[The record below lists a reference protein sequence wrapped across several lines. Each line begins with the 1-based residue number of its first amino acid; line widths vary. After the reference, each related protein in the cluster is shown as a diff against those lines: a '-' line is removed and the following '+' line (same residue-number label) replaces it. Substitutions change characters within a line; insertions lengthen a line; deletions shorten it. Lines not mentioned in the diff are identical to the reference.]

1 MRVNHVFTGRR
12 LVSAGCAALF
22 CLAIYLPI
30 SAQVFNLAPAGKLA
44 EATNTPFPEFSWDA
58 SSAKAIAKAF
68 TSGWLD
74 KNFPFRG
81 VLIRWYNYYS
91 ASLFG
96 SMSANSPVAVGKDGW
111 LFLARDR
118 TIDVLEEH
126 RAVNPLSEAQLQ
138 GLAAGFEERRK
149 WLAERGI
156 KYLVVVAPNKDTIY
170 PEYLPD
176 AYRQEG
182 KISRMDQVME
192 YINSKT
198 SLDVLDLRPALLEA
212 KKAAQVFYSTDS
224 HWNAYGAF
232 PGYQAVIERLARSFP
247 GLKPM
252 QASQFYPQEYTF
264 LGGDLSFMVGIEELV
279 TEHKILM
286 LPKTPLK
293 ARGESTGLFKPGYS
307 QAAQASVLD
316 DLKLPKALFFHD
328 SYFWEILGF
337 LGEHFSRGVYV
348 WVKPGLEGK
357 QSLFDKELIEAEKP
371 DVVVEEIAERFFL
384 PPQPK
389 VSAPGEA
396 PE

>member
-1 MRVNHVFTGRR
+1 
-12 LVSAGCAALF
+12 
-22 CLAIYLPI
+22 
-30 SAQVFNLAPAGKLA
+30 
-44 EATNTPFPEFSWDA
+44 
-58 SSAKAIAKAF
+58 
-68 TSGWLD
+68 
-74 KNFPFRG
+74 
-81 VLIRWYNYYS
+81 VLIRWYNFYS

-96 SMSANSPVAVGKDGW
+96 SMSSNSPVAVGKDGW

-118 TIDVLEEH
+118 SIDVLEEH
-126 RAVNPLSEAQLQ
+126 RAVTPLSEAQMQ
-138 GLAAGFEERRK
+138 GVAARFEERRA

-156 KYLVVVAPNKDTIY
+156 KYLVVVAPNKNTIY
-170 PEYLPD
+170 PEHLPE
-176 AYRQEG
+176 AIRQEG
-182 KISRMDQVME
+182 KLSRMDQIME

-212 KKAAQVFYSTDS
+212 KKSAQVFYATDS

-232 PGYQAVIERLARSFP
+232 PSYQAVIERLARNFP
-247 GLKPM
+247 VLAPM
-252 QASQFYPQEYTF
+252 DASRFYAQEYTF

-293 ARGESTGLFKPGYS
+293 ARGESTGVFKPGYS
-307 QAAQASVLD
+307 QAAQASVMD
-316 DLKLPKALFFHD
+316 DARLPRAMFFHD

-357 QSLFDKELIEAEKP
+357 QSVFDKELIEAERP

-384 PPQPK
+384 PPPARAA
-389 VSAPGEA
+389 APGEA
-396 PE
+396 KQ